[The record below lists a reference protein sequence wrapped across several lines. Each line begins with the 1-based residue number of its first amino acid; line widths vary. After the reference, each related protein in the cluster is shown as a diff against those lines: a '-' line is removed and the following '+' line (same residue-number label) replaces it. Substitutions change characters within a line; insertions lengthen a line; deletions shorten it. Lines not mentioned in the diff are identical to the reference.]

1 MEKIFIFEK
10 NLSIGD
16 SCIVY
21 SFFGWFPPHQVKSK
35 GVEMLEGGTSR
46 LFCVLHYFVRY
57 HTYNPIV
64 FWELFVWAVS
74 KSPSQWNCLV
84 HPHSQMGMTM
94 RVHIHACNISFICI
108 FITFS
113 LLAKHVQR
121 EQNHP
126 ESVYSQQSQSQG
138 TGGNSW
144 MGLSLNVSLTFDTKI
159 ILSVILKT
167 KYN

>member
-1 MEKIFIFEK
+1 
-10 NLSIGD
+10 
-16 SCIVY
+16 
-21 SFFGWFPPHQVKSK
+21 
-35 GVEMLEGGTSR
+35 
-46 LFCVLHYFVRY
+46 
-57 HTYNPIV
+57 
-64 FWELFVWAVS
+64 
-74 KSPSQWNCLV
+74 
-84 HPHSQMGMTM
+84 MGMTM

-113 LLAKHVQR
+113 LLSKHVQR

-167 KYN
+167 KYD